1 MSKNQANNVIEIL
14 LTGARGSIGTY
25 VKDALSSKRYHI
37 TTLDTIKVNES
48 LTLEDDINFKKFDYV
63 LHFGA
68 SSDRNNQDLNKIYN
82 NNIIF
87 TERLFKK
94 LSNNKKVKVI
104 FLSAMSIIS
113 QPNKSLISEKTIQ
126 SANDFYS
133 LSKLIG
139 EKILFNY
146 LELNRVLIIRIPS
159 VYGTFRADKDGL
171 LSRWKSLL
179 LKNKEINIKGGDRKI
194 NSAILIK
201 SLVNFIDHILFQQ
214 NIKFGSILFLSSYD
228 YMTLLEIALKMKK
241 KLSSKSKIISSNDS
255 NVFDYLIDI
264 DLSIKYGYKPDKM
277 IKIINTVCLK
287 NKLIK

>member
-94 LSNNKKVKVI
+94 LSNKLGNKYDNLTRYFKK
-104 FLSAMSIIS
+104 
-113 QPNKSLISEKTIQ
+113 
-126 SANDFYS
+126 
-133 LSKLIG
+133 G
-139 EKILFNY
+139 
-146 LELNRVLIIRIPS
+146 
-159 VYGTFRADKDGL
+159 
-171 LSRWKSLL
+171 
-179 LKNKEINIKGGDRKI
+179 LKNE
-194 NSAILIK
+194 
-201 SLVNFIDHILFQQ
+201 
-214 NIKFGSILFLSSYD
+214 
-228 YMTLLEIALKMKK
+228 
-241 KLSSKSKIISSNDS
+241 
-255 NVFDYLIDI
+255 
-264 DLSIKYGYKPDKM
+264 
-277 IKIINTVCLK
+277 
-287 NKLIK
+287 